1 MADINE
7 TKSNKRVSKVIKVTG
22 VNSQE
27 DKISSYQSFDIFC
40 KGQNV
45 SPFLI
50 PGTLA
55 SITTGK
61 PGQVLKSGEQVK
73 AIWRLK
79 KDGDK
84 VPDITILNPLFRIL
98 ALGLFFQF
106 QRWEPSLNKHVYE
119 YRKIPLQFIDCK
131 SDTLAGGWRDLQS
144 KSQFFISFSHPTSP
158 SSLVYF
164 TLKPS
169 DIPLSISAN
178 NAKTEYLIT
187 YSFDIVH
194 YYNPMEQ
201 DEFFLSD
208 IYGVAPSLRQDI
220 QKDFPIIMPR

>member
-1 MADINE
+1 MADITE

-27 DKISSYQSFDIFC
+27 NKISSYQSFDISC

-55 SITTGK
+55 SVTTGK
-61 PGQVLKSGEQVK
+61 PGQSLKIGKQVK
-73 AIWRLK
+73 VIWRLK

-84 VPDITILNPLFRIL
+84 IPDITILNPLFRIL
-98 ALGLFFQF
+98 ALGFFLQYP
-106 QRWEPSLNKHVYE
+106 RLDTSLNE
-119 YRKIPLQFIDCK
+119 NIDQYRKIPLQFIDCK
-131 SDTLAGGWRDLQS
+131 SDTLAGGWRDQQS
-144 KSQFFISFSHPTSP
+144 KSQFFISFLHPTSP
-158 SSLVYF
+158 SSLVHF

-169 DIPLSISAN
+169 TIPLSISTN

-187 YSFDIVH
+187 YFFDIVN
-194 YYNPMEQ
+194 YFDPVKQGDFY
-201 DEFFLSD
+201 LTD

-220 QKDFPIIMPR
+220 QKDFPIIVP

>member
-1 MADINE
+1 MADITE

-27 DKISSYQSFDIFC
+27 NKISSYQSFDIFC

-50 PGTLA
+50 SGTPGDV
-55 SITTGK
+55 TTGQ
-61 PGQVLKSGEQVK
+61 PGQLLKSGKQVK

-84 VPDITILNPLFRIL
+84 VPDITILNPLFRVL
-98 ALGLFFQF
+98 ALGLYLRGS
-106 QRWEPSLNKHVYE
+106 RWEQSLNENVYE

-131 SDTLAGGWRDLQS
+131 SETLVGWLDKQS
-144 KSQFFISFSHPTSP
+144 EIQFFISFPHPLEP
-158 SSLVYF
+158 SSLVRF
-164 TLKPS
+164 TLKP
-169 DIPLSISAN
+169 LSISTH

-187 YSFDIVH
+187 YFFDIVD
-194 YYNPMEQ
+194 YYNPIEQ
-201 DEFFLSD
+201 GYFYLSD

-220 QKDFPIIMPR
+220 QKDFPIIAP

>member
-1 MADINE
+1 MADITE

-50 PGTLA
+50 SGTT
-55 SITTGK
+55 SSVTEGR
-61 PGQVLKSGEQVK
+61 PGQLLKKGKQVK

-84 VPDITILNPLFRIL
+84 VPDITILNPLFRVL
-98 ALGLFFQF
+98 ALGFFLQYS
-106 QRWEPSLNKHVYE
+106 RWDSSLNNYVYE

-131 SDTLAGGWRDLQS
+131 SETFAGGWVDQQS
-144 KSQFFISFSHPTSP
+144 GSQFFISFLHPLDP
-158 SSLVYF
+158 RSSVYF

-169 DIPLSISAN
+169 IIPLNISAN
-178 NAKTEYLIT
+178 DAKTEYLIT
-187 YSFDIVH
+187 YFFDIVD
-194 YYNPMEQ
+194 YSDPVKKGDFY
-201 DEFFLSD
+201 LSD
-208 IYGVAPSLRQDI
+208 IYGTAPSLRQDI
-220 QKDFPIIMPR
+220 QKDFPIIVP

>member
-1 MADINE
+1 MADITE

-27 DKISSYQSFDIFC
+27 NKISSYQSFDIFC

-55 SITTGK
+55 SVTTGN
-61 PGQVLKSGEQVK
+61 PGQVLKSGEQVE
-73 AIWRLK
+73 AVWRLK

-84 VPDITILNPLFRIL
+84 VPDLTILNPLFRIF
-98 ALGLFFQF
+98 ALGLFSQL

-119 YRKIPLQFIDCK
+119 YRKIPLQFIDYK
-131 SDTLAGGWRDLQS
+131 SDMLAGGWKDLQA
-144 KSQFFISFSHPTSP
+144 KSQFFISFPHPLQP
-158 SSLVYF
+158 SSLVHF

-169 DIPLSISAN
+169 ILPLSISAN
-178 NAKTEYLIT
+178 NARTEYRIR
-187 YSFDIVH
+187 YFFDIVD
-194 YYNPMEQ
+194 YYNPIEQ
-201 DEFFLSD
+201 DVFFLSD

-220 QKDFPIIMPR
+220 QKEFPIIVP

>member
-1 MADINE
+1 MADITE

-27 DKISSYQSFDIFC
+27 NKISSYQSFDIFC

-50 PGTLA
+50 SGTPG
-55 SITTGK
+55 SVVK
-61 PGQVLKSGEQVK
+61 DQPGQLLKNNKQVK

-84 VPDITILNPLFRIL
+84 VPDITILNPLFRVL
-98 ALGLFFQF
+98 ALGLYLTYPRFDT
-106 QRWEPSLNKHVYE
+106 SLNKNIDQ

-131 SDTLAGGWRDLQS
+131 SETLKGWSDKQS
-144 KSQFFISFSHPTSP
+144 KSQFFISFLHPTSP
-158 SSLVYF
+158 SSLVHF

-169 DIPLSISAN
+169 TIPLSISAN
-178 NAKTEYLIT
+178 DAKTEYLIT
-187 YSFDIVH
+187 YFFDIVN
-194 YYNPMEQ
+194 YVDPIKQGDFY
-201 DEFFLSD
+201 LSD

-220 QKDFPIIMPR
+220 QKNFPIIVP